1 MSALN
6 IMVVT
11 SGPRLGDAETGIVAA
26 LTNASISVISGGVAC
41 LVGALALTLAF
52 PALRDYRAGDESS

>member
-26 LTNASISVISGGVAC
+26 LTNPAISVISGGAAC
-41 LVGALALTLAF
+41 LVGAVAVVLAL
-52 PALRDYRAGDESS
+52 PALRSYRADAGP